1 MSLQDQTNDSRAES
15 VYYLLFLNGVSGR
28 ALTPEVV
35 NLHAEHLKQ
44 LDGEG
49 KLVLAGPIP
58 ERIGGLVVLRVANLA
73 EAKAIAEEDPMV
85 RGKYQT
91 YDLGTWLMSNRQNDY
106 RPNFGSPAK

>member
-1 MSLQDQTNDSRAES
+1 MSLAGQPDGRVES
-15 VYYLLFLNGVSGR
+15 VYHLLFLNGIPGR

-35 NLHAEHLKQ
+35 DLHAEHLRQ
-44 LDGEG
+44 LDNDG

-58 ERIGGLVVLRVANLA
+58 ERAGGLVVLRVASLV

-91 YDLGTWLMSNRQNDY
+91 YELGTWLMSNRQNDF
-106 RPNFGSPAK
+106 RPNFGAGK